1 LKFTSTAI
9 EGAYVI
15 DLEPST
21 DERGFFARTF
31 CRDEFARLGL
41 EGDFAQCNVSF
52 NARKGTIR
60 GLHFQASPHEE
71 TKVVSCP
78 HGAIF
83 DVIVDLRAD
92 SATFGCWAGFELSR
106 HNRRAIYIPRGIAH
120 GFQSL
125 EDDTDVFYLMGQSYH
140 PESARGVRWND
151 PRLRI
156 PWPVSEVIVSDRDRQ
171 LPGMPE

>member
-1 LKFTSTAI
+1 MKFTATAI

-15 DLEPST
+15 DLEPSA

-31 CRDEFARLGL
+31 CRDEFAKLGL
-41 EGDFAQCNVSF
+41 EGTFAQCNVSR
-52 NARKGTIR
+52 NVRKGTIR
-60 GLHFQASPHEE
+60 GLHFQASPDEE
-71 TKVVSCP
+71 TKVVSCT

-83 DVIVDLRAD
+83 DVIVDLRAQ
-92 SATFGCWAGFELSR
+92 SATFGRWASFKLTR
-106 HNRRAIYIPRGIAH
+106 DNRRAVYIPKGVAH

-125 EDDTDVFYLMGQSYH
+125 EDDTDVFYLMGQRYR

-151 PRLRI
+151 PRLGI

-171 LPGMPE
+171 FPGIPT